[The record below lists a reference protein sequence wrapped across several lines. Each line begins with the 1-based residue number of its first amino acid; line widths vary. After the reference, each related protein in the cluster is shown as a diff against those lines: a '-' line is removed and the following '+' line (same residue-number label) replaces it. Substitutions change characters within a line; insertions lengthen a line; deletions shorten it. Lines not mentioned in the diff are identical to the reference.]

1 LQSNHQLVCKNIK
14 ASYPQFQLDLD
25 FKIAGGKLVSLLGP
39 SGCGKTTTLSLIAGI
54 IPIQT
59 GEIILNGRDIT
70 TLEMYKRKVGLVFQ
84 DYALFPNMNV
94 KQNLSYPLKIQKI
107 SKLEINEKIT
117 NILSM
122 VGLEGFENRDIN
134 ELSGGEKQRIAIGR
148 AIASSPDLLLLD
160 EPLSALDANLRT
172 NLRKEIKKIQK
183 KTELTTIY
191 VTHDQE
197 EALSLSDL
205 IIVMKDGKIQQEGTP
220 ETIYNKPKNLF
231 VADFIGKGNTIELNS
246 TEKLFFRPEK
256 VLLSQEKPSDC
267 LELKNV
273 KIINTEYFGSTYA
286 STGKYKNS
294 YITFF
299 SSTKINKAEINL
311 YVKKRDTLFY
321 KNGFLFD

>member
-1 LQSNHQLVCKNIK
+1 MKNNHQLICRNIK
-14 ASYPQFQLDLD
+14 ASYPQFQLDVD
-25 FKIAGGKLVSLLGP
+25 FKIGGGKLVSLLGP

-59 GEIILNGRDIT
+59 GEIILNDRNIT
-70 TLEMYKRKVGLVFQ
+70 NLEMYKRKIGLVFQ

-94 KQNLSYPLKIQKI
+94 RRNLAYPLKIQKK
-107 SKLEINEKIT
+107 SKLEINEKISS
-117 NILSM
+117 ILSM
-122 VGLEGFENRDIN
+122 VGLDGFENRDIN

-160 EPLSALDANLRT
+160 EPLSALDANLRN

-183 KTELTTIY
+183 RTELTTIY

-220 ETIYNKPKNLF
+220 EEIYNKPKTLF
-231 VADFIGKGNTIELNS
+231 VADFIGKGNTIEPHSN
-246 TEKLFFRPEK
+246 EKLFFRPEK
-256 VLLSQEKPSDC
+256 VLLSRDLYSTCIE
-267 LELKNV
+267 LENV

-299 SSTKINKAEINL
+299 SLTKIDKTEVNL
-311 YVKKRDTLFY
+311 YVKKSDTLLY
-321 KNGFLFD
+321 KNGFLIN

>member
-1 LQSNHQLVCKNIK
+1 MQNNHQLVCKNIK
-14 ASYPQFQLDLD
+14 ASYPQFQLDVD
-25 FKIAGGKLVSLLGP
+25 FKIEGGKLVSLLGP
-39 SGCGKTTTLSLIAGI
+39 SGCGKTTTLSLLAGI

-70 TLEMYKRKVGLVFQ
+70 NLEMYKRKIGLVFQ

-94 KQNLSYPLKIQKI
+94 KQNLAYPLKIQKKT
-107 SKLEINEKIT
+107 KLEINEKIT

-160 EPLSALDANLRT
+160 EPLSALDANLRN
-172 NLRKEIKKIQK
+172 NLRKEIKRIQK

-220 ETIYNKPKNLF
+220 EEIYNKPRNLF
-231 VADFIGKGNTIELNS
+231 VANFIGKGNTIDISS

-256 VLLSQEKPSDC
+256 ILLTRNTNSEYIE
-267 LELKNV
+267 LENV
-273 KIINTEYFGSTYA
+273 KIVNTEYFGSTYA
-286 STGKYKNS
+286 FTGKFKNS

-299 SSTKINKAEINL
+299 SLTKINKSIVNL
-311 YVKKRDTLFY
+311 YVKKVDTLFY
-321 KNGFLFD
+321 RKGFLVN